1 MEEDIFYI
9 LTYIL
14 IQELFENDLLDV
26 EELKEKYTL
35 TEKTTETLNNII
47 NELYGT
53 EEES

>member
-1 MEEDIFYI
+1 MEEDVFYI

-35 TEKTTETLNNII
+35 TEETTKALNNII
-47 NELYGT
+47 KELYDT
-53 EEES
+53 EEEG